1 MSFSELPPAGNP
13 PWLASLR
20 AGCAPDPVLAAEPA
34 DRVDHLQPLAV
45 ARPGSTAGVA
55 RVLRHAAEEGLAVV
69 CRGSGSRT
77 GWGGGPARAEVVL
90 DTTGLDRVVEHTPD
104 DLVVVVEA
112 GVRLGA
118 LQQLLARHQ
127 QRLALD
133 LAESDRTVGGILATA
148 SAGPLRLR
156 YGSPRDLVIG
166 TTVVRPDA
174 TAASSGGKVVKNV
187 AGYDLGK
194 LVIGSF
200 GTLAV
205 LTRVVFR
212 VHPIPTARRVV
223 TAQMASTTA
232 AGSCVEA
239 LLRARFAPAA
249 AELRWSAGEGPPAV
263 AVLLEGTAAGVTLGG
278 AELTALLARH
288 GEVTGDDAEPP
299 GWWGREPVAP
309 GGGMLL
315 RVGYLPAA
323 LPALLAALAELAAAL
338 RAPVQASGSAGV
350 GVVHVTV
357 GAPTGAGE
365 VGPALLG
372 LQGRLRAADG
382 WVMTLTAPPGAAG
395 PETGWTR
402 LAGYPLMQRLKAA
415 FDPAG
420 RLAPGRWVTAA

>member
-1 MSFSELPPAGNP
+1 MNP

-20 AGCAPDPVLAAEPA
+20 AGSAPDPVLAATPQ
-34 DRVDHLQPLAV
+34 DRVGHLQPLAV
-45 ARPGSTAGVA
+45 ARPSSTAGVA
-55 RVLRHAAEEGLAVV
+55 RVLRHAAEENLAVV

-77 GWGGGPARAEVVL
+77 GWGAGLQRADVVL
-90 DTTGLDRVVEHTPD
+90 DMTGLDRVVEHTPD

-118 LQQLLARHQ
+118 LQQVLALHH

-212 VHPIPTARRVV
+212 VHPIPAARRLV
-223 TAQMASTTA
+223 TAEMASPDA
-232 AGSCVEA
+232 AGGCVGE
-239 LLRARFAPAA
+239 LLRARFTPAA
-249 AELRWSAGEGPPAV
+249 AELRWCSGGGAPEV
-263 AVLLEGTAAGVTLGG
+263 AVLVEGTAAGVALGG
-278 AELTALLARH
+278 AELTALLERH
-288 GEVTGDDAEPP
+288 GAVIGDDAEPP
-299 GWWGREPVAP
+299 GWWGREPAAPP
-309 GGGMLL
+309 GGLLL

-323 LPALLAALAELAAAL
+323 LPALLRALEDLAAAL
-338 RAPVQASGSAGV
+338 GAPVQAVGSAGA
-350 GVVHVTV
+350 GLVHVTA
-357 GAPTGAGE
+357 GAGTGAVSG
-365 VGPALLG
+365 ALLG
-372 LQGRLRAADG
+372 LQERLLAAGG
-382 WVMTLTAPPGAAG
+382 WVTVLAAPPDAG
-395 PETGWTR
+395 NPGPGWTR

-415 FDPAG
+415 FDPG
-420 RLAPGRWVTAA
+420 GLLAPGRWVTAA